1 MLLTLYSQEKS
12 RVDFFRRLKAAI
24 PVNFFLIDP
33 LIVSLLAS
41 ELAFRCRTLIS
52 DYLIETDPQEVGPYN
67 TMVLKN
73 PLVLLQRPVSC
84 ALVSVHWGK

>member
-24 PVNFFLIDP
+24 PGNFFLIDP
-33 LIVSLLAS
+33 LIVSVH

-52 DYLIETDPQEVGPYN
+52 DYFIETDPQEVGPYN

-73 PLVLLQRPVSC
+73 PLVFLQRPLSF
-84 ALVSVHWGK
+84 ALVSVKVE